1 MTPEQARTISDKA
14 NAELQKLYDKELED
28 CIAQAYKT
36 IEFCA
41 KDGLY
46 YASLI
51 APKNRL
57 APFIKHFQS
66 IGYDVTNSQVDF
78 IVVSWLRKGNHEA

>member
-28 CIAQAYKT
+28 CITQAYKT
-36 IEFCA
+36 IESCA

-51 APKNRL
+51 TPKNRL
-57 APFIKHFQS
+57 APFIKHFQD
-66 IGYDVTNSQVDF
+66 IGYDVTNSQIDF
-78 IVVSWLRKGNHEA
+78 IVVSWLRKGKS